1 MNQQAYYEDR
11 LLMKLRDV
19 DSIRTLDLEK
29 KLDCSHPQYANNI
42 ISNRYNETSF
52 IKKGYMKYDDT
63 EQTISITE
71 EGRKYLENKYPRKRK

>member
-29 KLDCSHPQYANNI
+29 KLDCSHPQYAN
-42 ISNRYNETSF
+42 F